1 MNIYTNLNLNDM
13 ENELKAHLRN
23 ITNKQYIKDVLM
35 TNLKHGFITQNI
47 YNKLYD
53 ELLKEKEILGNGKN
67 FIG

>member
-13 ENELKAHLRN
+13 ENELKAHLKN
-23 ITNKQYIKDVLM
+23 ITNKQYIKNVLM

-53 ELLKEKEILGNGKN
+53 EFLKEEE
-67 FIG
+67 